1 MVFIVRALDRSK
13 VKFRGIF
20 RDKFVEKSADFAGIS
35 QEFWGQTSPKSN
47 R

>member
-1 MVFIVRALDRSK
+1 MGHRKK

-20 RDKFVEKSADFAGIS
+20 SDKIAEKSADVEGIS
-35 QEFWGQTSPKSN
+35 QEFWGQTWPESN